1 MSQDKPK
8 YLDLGGVDTPTLI
21 GQSAL
26 LRGTDGGECS
36 VCHMLSATLINGKRP
51 KHADLAPA
59 DDDSK
64 QPDLLGK
71 ADKTTKGGCFTPPA
85 KKK

>member
-1 MSQDKPK
+1 MSNQKF
-8 YLDLGGVDTPTLI
+8 LDLGGVDAPTLV

-36 VCHMLSATLINGKRP
+36 VCHMLSATLINGKCP
-51 KHADLAPA
+51 KHADVAPA

-71 ADKTTKGGCFTPPA
+71 AGKTEKGGCWTPHGGN
-85 KKK
+85 K

>member
-1 MSQDKPK
+1 MSDKPK
-8 YLDLGGVDTPTLI
+8 YLDLGGVDAPTLV

-36 VCHMLSATLINGKRP
+36 VCHMLSATLINGKCP
-51 KHADLAPA
+51 KHADVTPA

-64 QPDLLGK
+64 QPDLLGTAGSRK
-71 ADKTTKGGCFTPPA
+71 EKGGCWTTHGQ
-85 KKK
+85 K